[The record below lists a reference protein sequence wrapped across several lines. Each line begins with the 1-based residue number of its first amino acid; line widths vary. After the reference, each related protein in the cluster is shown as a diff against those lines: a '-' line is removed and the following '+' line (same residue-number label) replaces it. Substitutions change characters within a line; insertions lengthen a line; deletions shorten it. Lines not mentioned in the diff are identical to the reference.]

1 MKVPQV
7 FSFIVLAA
15 GMQMAGPIFGL
26 DFRVETD
33 VFIGSEKDPAVE
45 NLTLFTEGKVYDFLL
60 SGSREIT
67 IYDPARGQFRLL
79 DTERKLQSS
88 VSTQRLLELVEAM
101 EGDIAKGNDPFLRA
115 IVKPAFETKVEKFE
129 ESGESRVRITMT
141 SKEIIYKVVG
151 RSPEHAEAVHAY
163 RQFGD
168 FFSRFNFARP
178 GSLSPGARL
187 ELNKVLAEQGLVP
200 IEIERIVVAPGHKL
214 EVRSRHLINWILS
227 NRDLA
232 KITTAGNHLAEFKVI
247 DFDEHRQMPAAK
259 TAAKPTTNKR

>member
-7 FSFIVLAA
+7 LSFIVLAA
-15 GMQMAGPIFGL
+15 GMQMAGPILGL

-33 VFIGSEKDPAVE
+33 VFIGTEKDPAVE

-79 DTERKLQSS
+79 DTERQLQSS
-88 VSTQRLLELVEAM
+88 VSTQRLLELVEAT
-101 EGDIAKGNDPFLRA
+101 EGAISKGNDPFLRA
-115 IVKPAFETKVEKFE
+115 IVKPAFETKVEEFDE
-129 ESGESRVRITMT
+129 NGDSRVRITMT
-141 SKEIIYKVVG
+141 SKEITYKVVG
-151 RSPEHAEAVHAY
+151 RRPKHAEAVHAY

-168 FFSRFNFARP
+168 FFSRFNAARP
-178 GSLSPGARL
+178 GTLPPGARL
-187 ELNKVLAEQGLVP
+187 ALNQVLAERGLVP
-200 IEIERIVVAPGHKL
+200 IEIERTVVAPGQKL

-227 NRDLA
+227 KQDLA

-247 DFDEHRQMPAAK
+247 DFDEHRLMPAAK
-259 TAAKPTTNKR
+259 TAAKPTANKR